1 MNFKHMK
8 KLPFFVLATGLI
20 IVSCTRRFECQCDY
34 KQRSFSI
41 DTETGDTLELRKDT
55 IYLSYI
61 SYTSKKLATEECDER
76 GRSLM
81 LDSLKIEASC
91 GVIKFKQ

>member
-1 MNFKHMK
+1 MK
-8 KLPFFVLATGLI
+8 KLPFLLFAAVLL
-20 IVSCTRRFECQCDY
+20 VFSCTRRFECQCDY

-41 DTETGDTLELRKDT
+41 NTDGDTIETRKDT

-61 SYTSKKLATEECDER
+61 SYTSKKLANEECDER

-81 LDSLKIEASC
+81 LDSLKVLAEC
-91 GVIKFKQ
+91 GVTKYKQ